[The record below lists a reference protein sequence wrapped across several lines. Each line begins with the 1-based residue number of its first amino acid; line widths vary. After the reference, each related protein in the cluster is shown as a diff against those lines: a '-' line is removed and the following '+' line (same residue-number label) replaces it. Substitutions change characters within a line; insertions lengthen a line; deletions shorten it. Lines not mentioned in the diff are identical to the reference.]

1 MKPPITAP
9 LLSEWGWQARAAC
22 RGMDTAVFFSPC
34 GEQGEARRSRERR
47 ARSVCGACPVRL
59 ACASFAVRT
68 RQDFGIWGGL
78 TEADRQ
84 VTRTG

>member
-9 LLSEWGWQARAAC
+9 LLSQWGWQEEAAC
-22 RGMDTAVFFSPC
+22 RGMDSALFFSPC

-47 ARSVCGACPVRL
+47 ARSVCDGCPVRPT
-59 ACASFAVRT
+59 CASFAVRT
-68 RQDFGIWGGL
+68 GQNFGIWGGL

-84 VTRTG
+84 TVR